1 MIQFANIISSLL
13 LKFAVRS
20 SIPVRCWVWW
30 MMVIHQKEVE
40 VIIHKTLQSRLL
52 HIQNWCADCTDAA
65 KQINFHY
72 GELISANLV
81 MWNVLFFF
89 LFFFPRIF
97 WYLSIRLQDHNSK
110 CFPFYALSQTWD
122 CFQKCCLNNNNN
134 INKKHNKFM
143 FLVFLVCRIIWKYTS
158 MWQKEVQ
165 QITLWYSP
173 MRSSFWAVVELC
185 SG

>member
-13 LKFAVRS
+13 LKFAVWS
-20 SIPVRCWVWW
+20 SIPARCWVWW

-89 LFFFPRIF
+89 FFFFLEYSGILALDCKTTIPNAFLSMLWVRLEIASKNVVWTTTTTSTKNTTNSCF
-97 WYLSIRLQDHNSK
+97 WCS
-110 CFPFYALSQTWD
+110 
-122 CFQKCCLNNNNN
+122 
-134 INKKHNKFM
+134 
-143 FLVFLVCRIIWKYTS
+143 
-158 MWQKEVQ
+158 
-165 QITLWYSP
+165 
-173 MRSSFWAVVELC
+173 LC
-185 SG
+185 AE